1 MDYRSGRLLAHTD
14 AFPSSSSTLPRRR
27 RSQLNPLH
35 ASPVVETVRPLQQAA
50 SYRYESALDESSRAH
65 RTTTL
70 RQLNGS
76 PGTSSWRNHNR
87 PATSRPS
94 TLASQPV
101 LVRAY
106 SGGPHDT
113 SSTSTTMPTRRSFPF
128 IGGSRS
134 QRRGPALPS
143 EDDFSIDGILR
154 AIEPNIRHTL
164 DSIGEICGRSRLSLA
179 NEYGSHIAPLGEIR
193 APPGGLVT
201 VEEASSDHERQS
213 DNVVIYDDEN
223 SVADGRDHSSL
234 SQYRHWDNGR
244 QPSTGFPFRTPFSG
258 AGSSSQAPPSTPRSP
273 LALHPPAEAPAL
285 GALPTRQF
293 ASKPNSCGR
302 TLLGTQTQS
311 GSNFLTPA
319 LVSEV
324 LLDAQ
329 AEANANSLS
338 DVPRGQEL
346 LGSGAIDASDGYRSW
361 IPPSLV
367 AEMQSL
373 LSWLQLG
380 AVAARSGERQATAE
394 MRLRAMLERDQTISN
409 A

>member
-14 AFPSSSSTLPRRR
+14 AFPSSSSALPRRR
-27 RSQLNPLH
+27 WSQLNPLH
-35 ASPVVETVRPLQQAA
+35 ASPVVETVRPLQQTAP
-50 SYRYESALDESSRAH
+50 YRYEPALDESSRAH

-70 RQLNGS
+70 RQLNGN
-76 PGTSSWRNHNR
+76 PRTSSWSNHNR
-87 PATSRPS
+87 SATSRPS
-94 TLASQPV
+94 TSASQPV

-244 QPSTGFPFRTPFSG
+244 RPSTGFPFRTPFSG
-258 AGSSSQAPPSTPRSP
+258 ANSSSQAPPSTPRSP
-273 LALHPPAEAPAL
+273 LALHAQVEEPAL
-285 GALPTRQF
+285 GTLPMRQF
-293 ASKPNSCGR
+293 ASKPKSCGR

-311 GSNFLTPA
+311 DSNILTPA

-329 AEANANSLS
+329 AEANATSS
-338 DVPRGQEL
+338 SEVPRSQEL
-346 LGSGAIDASDGYRSW
+346 LRPSVIGSSAGYRGW
-361 IPPSLV
+361 FPPSLV
-367 AEMQSL
+367 AEVQAL
-373 LSWLQLG
+373 LRWLQYG
-380 AVAARSGERQATAE
+380 AVAAGPEARQATAE
-394 MRLRAMLERDQTISN
+394 MRLRAMLEQDQTIPN

>member
-14 AFPSSSSTLPRRR
+14 AFPSSSSALPRRR
-27 RSQLNPLH
+27 WSQLNPLH
-35 ASPVVETVRPLQQAA
+35 ASPVVETVRPLQQTAP
-50 SYRYESALDESSRAH
+50 YRYEPALDESSRAH

-70 RQLNGS
+70 RQLNGN

-87 PATSRPS
+87 SATSRPS
-94 TLASQPV
+94 TSASQPV

-113 SSTSTTMPTRRSFPF
+113 SSTSTTMPSRRSFPF

-154 AIEPNIRHTL
+154 AIEPNIRQTL

-234 SQYRHWDNGR
+234 SQYRHWDGR
-244 QPSTGFPFRTPFSG
+244 RPSTGFPFRTPFSG

-273 LALHPPAEAPAL
+273 LALHAPAEEPAL

-293 ASKPNSCGR
+293 ASKPNSGGR

-311 GSNFLTPA
+311 GSNILTPA

-329 AEANANSLS
+329 AEANATSS
-338 DVPRGQEL
+338 SEIPRGQEL
-346 LGSGAIDASDGYRSW
+346 LGPSAIDSSAGYRGW

-367 AEMQSL
+367 AEVQAL
-373 LSWLQLG
+373 LSWLQYG
-380 AVAARSGERQATAE
+380 AVAAGSDARQATAE